1 MAGPAREGVQSDRRA
16 LRRALDYVRCKVED
30 FLEVLALDVKKTCQW
45 EAGWALEVPDVAYRS
60 SKLDVAHAVT
70 TNLCGGYF
78 NTAALAGNALEAN
91 AFVLTAGALPVP
103 YRSKDLLAEK
113 AVLFWLKG
121 TVVDGLRLLYLA
133 IGPTADIIS
142 RR

>member
-1 MAGPAREGVQSDRRA
+1 M
-16 LRRALDYVRCKVED
+16 
-30 FLEVLALDVKKTCQW
+30 
-45 EAGWALEVPDVAYRS
+45 
-60 SKLDVAHAVT
+60 AHAVT

-78 NTAALAGNALEAN
+78 NTAALAGNTLEAN

>member
-1 MAGPAREGVQSDRRA
+1 M
-16 LRRALDYVRCKVED
+16 
-30 FLEVLALDVKKTCQW
+30 
-45 EAGWALEVPDVAYRS
+45 
-60 SKLDVAHAVT
+60 AHAVT

-103 YRSKDLLAEK
+103 YRSKDLLTEK
-113 AVLFWLKG
+113 TILFWLKG
-121 TVVDGLRLLYLA
+121 TVIDGLRLLYLA

>member
-1 MAGPAREGVQSDRRA
+1 M
-16 LRRALDYVRCKVED
+16 
-30 FLEVLALDVKKTCQW
+30 T
-45 EAGWALEVPDVAYRS
+45 
-60 SKLDVAHAVT
+60 HAVT

-78 NTAALAGNALEAN
+78 NTAALAGNAFEAN

-113 AVLFWLKG
+113 TVLFWLKG

>member
-1 MAGPAREGVQSDRRA
+1 M
-16 LRRALDYVRCKVED
+16 
-30 FLEVLALDVKKTCQW
+30 
-45 EAGWALEVPDVAYRS
+45 
-60 SKLDVAHAVT
+60 AHAVT

-121 TVVDGLRLLYLA
+121 TVVDGLGLLDFAVRPRTDFLRRREADLDRVKLLFLLYLA
-133 IGPTADIIS
+133 E
-142 RR
+142 

>member
-1 MAGPAREGVQSDRRA
+1 M
-16 LRRALDYVRCKVED
+16 
-30 FLEVLALDVKKTCQW
+30 
-45 EAGWALEVPDVAYRS
+45 ALEVPNVAYRS

-113 AVLFWLKG
+113 AVLFWLKI
-121 TVVDGLRLLYLA
+121 R
-133 IGPTADIIS
+133 
-142 RR
+142 

>member
-1 MAGPAREGVQSDRRA
+1 M
-16 LRRALDYVRCKVED
+16 
-30 FLEVLALDVKKTCQW
+30 
-45 EAGWALEVPDVAYRS
+45 
-60 SKLDVAHAVT
+60 AHAVT

-113 AVLFWLKG
+113 TVLFWLKG

>member
-1 MAGPAREGVQSDRRA
+1 M
-16 LRRALDYVRCKVED
+16 
-30 FLEVLALDVKKTCQW
+30 
-45 EAGWALEVPDVAYRS
+45 
-60 SKLDVAHAVT
+60 AHAVT

-103 YRSKDLLAEK
+103 HRSKDLLAEK
-113 AVLFWLKG
+113 AVLLWLKG